1 MYEYMNSLNNDGGH
15 NGSDNMPGIVSQ
27 PVNITNTGRHIRID
41 LNDCSITIKYPYTD
55 GF

>member
-27 PVNITNTGRHIRID
+27 PVNTQDAIYELTLMTARS
-41 LNDCSITIKYPYTD
+41 L
-55 GF
+55 